1 MHGLTKNPHNASVT
15 AGGSST
21 GTSVGIAAGYATMG
35 LGSDTEGSMRG
46 PAAINGVVGV
56 SEKKRVKFEVEKLG

>member
-1 MHGLTKNPHNASVT
+1 M
-15 AGGSST
+15 
-21 GTSVGIAAGYATMG
+21 GIAAGYATMG